1 MLGQA
6 LLRDWGPRYD
16 LVSLPRA
23 PNPGVPAGTD
33 LVLNAA
39 AYSDVDGC
47 ERDPERARASNALL
61 ARHLALE
68 CQKKK
73 IPNIYVSTDY
83 VFDGLK
89 KSPYVET
96 DRPNPINI
104 YGMTKLEGETH
115 TRAHAWVS
123 AIVRTSW
130 LFGTGNSRNFV
141 NQIVE
146 RLKNESEISVL
157 DDQKDSPTYVK
168 DLAAALENVARRL
181 WGLAGRNSSKAI
193 CETYHVCNRGV
204 TTRLEMTLHIRET
217 LQMRGK
223 FVKRAEPA
231 QLQGR
236 LALRPAFASMSPA
249 DYEKTFGV
257 TMRPWQ
263 EALADYL
270 KGPVS

>member
-1 MLGQA
+1 MLGGA
-6 LLRDWGPRYD
+6 LLREWGARYD
-16 LVSLPRA
+16 LAILPRA
-23 PNPGVPAGTD
+23 QNPRLPEGAD

-47 ERDPERARASNALL
+47 ERDPERAHASNALL
-61 ARHLALE
+61 ARHLAVQ
-68 CQKKK
+68 CQKRK

-89 KSPYVET
+89 KNLYVEK
-96 DRPNPINI
+96 DPVNPVNI
-104 YGMTKLEGETH
+104 YGMTKLEGEAN

-130 LFGTGNSRNFV
+130 LFGPGNPRNFV
-141 NQIVE
+141 NQIVG
-146 RLKNESEISVL
+146 RLGNEAGVNVL

-168 DLAAALENVARRL
+168 DLAVALEKVAQRL
-181 WGLAGRNSSKAI
+181 FKLAGRPLKGPV

-204 TTRLEMTLHIRET
+204 ATRLEMASRIRRT
-217 LQMRGK
+217 MRVRDK
-223 FVKRAEPA
+223 FVKRADPG
-231 QLQGR
+231 QVQGR

-249 DYEKTFGV
+249 LYEKTFKT

-263 EALADYL
+263 EALAEYL
-270 KGPVS
+270 KGPDS